1 MIERLATFR
10 GEVQCERSERVPE
23 LTLRGSTAE
32 APGEATALAFS
43 GVPPADLSA
52 TLEDAVVEHLAGTQ
66 YQITARTGS
75 WPISASAVH
84 LHREI
89 AAPFYAAIPPRRPPW
104 TKRAFWRAVLALA
117 ATRAG
122 LALLKA
128 LRR

>member
-1 MIERLATFR
+1 MTERLATFR
-10 GEVQCERSERVPE
+10 GQVQCERSERVPG
-23 LTLRGSTAE
+23 LTLRGNTAE

-43 GVPPADLSA
+43 GFAPADLSA

-66 YQITARTGS
+66 YRISARTGS
-75 WPISASAVH
+75 WAISASAVH

-89 AAPFYAAIPPRRPPW
+89 AAQFYAAIPPRQPPW
-104 TKRAFWRAVLALA
+104 AKRLFWRAVLALG